1 MKRIAI
7 AIFLLT
13 GLIAGAQ
20 HENTWC
26 GHEDVIKELKA
37 DPILYQQYL
46 DGIDFRRQLAKE
58 TPAKKSSGQIFTI
71 PVVFHVIYWESSD
84 SISADQLQSGLD
96 ALNRDFRRQNPD
108 TGNVRSIFKHLGADI
123 GVEFK
128 LATKDPQGNPT
139 TGIRYIKD
147 NITLRASASVRVIDR
162 WPHERYF
169 NIWVVRRIDDSG
181 KEPGVTTLGYSFI
194 PFPGQTGD
202 YDGMVIRHDQVGT
215 IGTAAGS
222 GQNGRT
228 MVHEAGHYLGLAH
241 TFEGGC
247 DSIYWNDGDGI
258 DDTPPVAAPNY
269 SCNKNINSCHT
280 DTLNDLPDMVENY
293 MDYAPGTCMNLF
305 TIGQKELMMAT
316 FANPNLRSLLVSEE
330 NMERTGVLGVK
341 ELTAST
347 FGLYPNPNNGKFTIS
362 ANQSLEGAMVSIT
375 DLSGKMV
382 ESKVVLDNVQQI
394 DLDFEGS
401 KLLKGIYLVRIS
413 GEGFENTKAQKL
425 IIQ

>member
-7 AIFLLT
+7 ALFLLS
-13 GLIAGAQ
+13 GLMANAQ
-20 HENTWC
+20 HTNTRC
-26 GHEDVIKELKA
+26 GHDDVIDELKA
-37 DPILYQQYL
+37 DPVMYQKYL
-46 DGIDFRRQLAKE
+46 EGIDSRRALAKE
-58 TPAKKSSGQIFTI
+58 MPAKKSSGQIYTI
-71 PVVFHVIYWESSD
+71 PVVYHVIYWDSSD
-84 SISADQLQSGLD
+84 SISTQQLQDGID
-96 ALNRDFRRQNPD
+96 VLNRDFRRLNPD
-108 TGNVRSIFKHLGADI
+108 TINTRDIFKHLGADV

-147 NITLRASASVRVIDR
+147 NITLRASASVRTIDR

-169 NIWVVRRIDDSG
+169 NIWVVRSIDDTG
-181 KEPGVTTLGYSFI
+181 NEPGITTLGYSFI
-194 PFPGQTGD
+194 PFAGQTGD
-202 YDGMVIRHDQVGT
+202 YDGMVIRHDQVGRK
-215 IGTAAGS
+215 GTAAMS

-228 MVHEAGHYLGLAH
+228 MVHEAGHYLGLSH

-247 DSIYWNDGDGI
+247 DSIYWTDGDGI

-269 SCNKNINSCHT
+269 ACDKTINSCHT

-305 TIGQKELMMAT
+305 TTGQKDLMMVT
-316 FANPNLRSLLVSEE
+316 FSNPNLRALLVSEE
-330 NMERTGVLGVK
+330 NLERTGVLGVK
-341 ELTAST
+341 ELSAST

-362 ANQSLEGAMVSIT
+362 ADQSLEGAMVSIT